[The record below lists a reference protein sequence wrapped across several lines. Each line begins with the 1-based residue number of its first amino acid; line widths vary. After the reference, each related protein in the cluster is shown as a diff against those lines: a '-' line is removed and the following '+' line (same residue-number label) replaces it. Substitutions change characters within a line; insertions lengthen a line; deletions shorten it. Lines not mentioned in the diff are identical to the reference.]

1 MKYHRLLSTGNN
13 NKVIVLNETEV
24 AKLFAADTR
33 SAIGSEA

>member
-1 MKYHRLLSTGNN
+1 MKFHRLLSTGDN